1 MRLII
6 KNETDGRVLHSEIVE
21 NAEDGKVELIL
32 NESKFN
38 DYTKLICPENEVV
51 LYIKSKEK

>member
-6 KNETDGRVLHSEIVE
+6 KNETDGRILHKEIVE
-21 NAEDGKVELIL
+21 DAENGKVELIL

-38 DYTKLICPENEVV
+38 DCTKLICQENEVV
-51 LYIKSKEK
+51 LYIKAKEK